1 MQLNILRNLKQER
14 KKKGACEMGRYLK
27 VGDLKKALENIS
39 DDVEVFVHNV
49 VNPCGNISELGKVE
63 ETTYS
68 VFGELEPCVILK
80 SVLLVQGEQ

>member
-1 MQLNILRNLKQER
+1 
-14 KKKGACEMGRYLK
+14 MGRYLK

-49 VNPCGNISELGKVE
+49 INPCGNISELGKVE

-80 SVLLVQGEQ
+80 SVLLVQDESN